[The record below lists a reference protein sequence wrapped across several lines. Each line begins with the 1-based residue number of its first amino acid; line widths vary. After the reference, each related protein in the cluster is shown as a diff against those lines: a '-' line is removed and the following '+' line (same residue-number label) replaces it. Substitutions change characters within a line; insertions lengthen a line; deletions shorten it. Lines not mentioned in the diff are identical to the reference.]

1 MKLKNE
7 KQLLFII
14 RYILFIFILL
24 ISIIITTFL
33 YFENKSTFEKIK
45 QSTEE
50 KFISDKKKIIK
61 EQIDNLYDYIIS
73 EQKDTENN
81 LKESLISRVHEA
93 HTIISNIYNQYKDT
107 HTKEEL
113 TLLIRTAIK
122 DIRFNNNRG
131 YFFVYDKKAVNIIH
145 PLVPQLEGK
154 DLINHQDTKGTFVLR
169 DSLDLLKSN
178 SEAYQEWYWRKSKT
192 DFKEYRK
199 IGFVKNIYELDW
211 FIGTGEY
218 VEDFSKDIQK
228 KVLKQ
233 INKLKFGE
241 NSYFIVTDKDN
252 NYLSHINK
260 DLIGKNAFKKIK
272 NVSDKNNLKHIEDVI
287 KKGEGF
293 VSLEF
298 YKPNSNLAK
307 FKIIYLKTIPGWDW
321 VISTGFY
328 QDDVDVLINEERDKL
343 IIGYERSLKNL
354 FIISFILTIVL
365 LAISFYISYLI
376 ELKFKKYKESIQSHI
391 EENKKQYELLS
402 QKSKLSAMGEMIQ
415 NIAHQWRQPLSL
427 ITTHASAI
435 KLKKEMND
443 LDDNFLYDSLDNIG
457 YTANHLSDTIEDF
470 RDFFRPDKEK
480 FSFSLE
486 VIINKVFKL
495 LSSQIK
501 GSNIHIIE
509 NIEDITIKNY
519 ERELLQ
525 VLLNIIKNAIDAL
538 NDKDKEMKKYI
549 FIDIYKNDENVIIEI
564 KDNANGIKEEIL
576 TRIFEPYF
584 TTKHKSQGTGIGL
597 YMSQE
602 IITRHMKG
610 SLEVSNS
617 SYTYEETKHI
627 GAVFKITLPLS

>member
-1 MKLKNE
+1 MLV
-7 KQLLFII
+7 
-14 RYILFIFILL
+14 
-24 ISIIITTFL
+24 SI
-33 YFENKSTFEKIK
+33 
-45 QSTEE
+45 
-50 KFISDKKKIIK
+50 
-61 EQIDNLYDYIIS
+61 
-73 EQKDTENN
+73 
-81 LKESLISRVHEA
+81 
-93 HTIISNIYNQYKDT
+93 
-107 HTKEEL
+107 
-113 TLLIRTAIK
+113 
-122 DIRFNNNRG
+122 
-131 YFFVYDKKAVNIIH
+131 
-145 PLVPQLEGK
+145 
-154 DLINHQDTKGTFVLR
+154 
-169 DSLDLLKSN
+169 DS
-178 SEAYQEWYWRKSKT
+178 
-192 DFKEYRK
+192 
-199 IGFVKNIYELDW
+199 
-211 FIGTGEY
+211 
-218 VEDFSKDIQK
+218 
-228 KVLKQ
+228 
-233 INKLKFGE
+233 
-241 NSYFIVTDKDN
+241 
-252 NYLSHINK
+252 
-260 DLIGKNAFKKIK
+260 
-272 NVSDKNNLKHIEDVI
+272 
-287 KKGEGF
+287 
-293 VSLEF
+293 
-298 YKPNSNLAK
+298 
-307 FKIIYLKTIPGWDW
+307 
-321 VISTGFY
+321 
-328 QDDVDVLINEERDKL
+328 
-343 IIGYERSLKNL
+343 
-354 FIISFILTIVL
+354 
-365 LAISFYISYLI
+365 SFYISHLI

-443 LDDNFLYDSLDNIG
+443 LDDDFLYDSLDNIG
-457 YTANHLSDTIEDF
+457 YTANHLSETIEDF

-486 VIINKVFKL
+486 LIINKAFKL

-501 GSNIHIIE
+501 GSNINIIE

-538 NDKDKEMKKYI
+538 KNKDKEMKKYI

-617 SYTYEETKHI
+617 SYTYEKTKHI